1 MTKSLLIFNKIVWL
15 KFKNVPQSTISRSFN
30 LFLMISM
37 VVIMQLKDYLHDRS
51 QGQFF
56 TKANMLIMFSIGN
69 VVKCSL
75 LRPKLNILP
84 LFNLVWWLQQHVA
97 AVLLFLKQARSKI

>member
-51 QGQFF
+51 QSQFF
-56 TKANMLIMFSIGN
+56 YQGE
-69 VVKCSL
+69 
-75 LRPKLNILP
+75 
-84 LFNLVWWLQQHVA
+84 HVNY
-97 AVLLFLKQARSKI
+97 VLDWECC